1 MKILIIE
8 DEINIARV
16 IQLYLEQANYT
27 VLVATDGV
35 AGLELHAREHPDLVI
50 LDLMLPALDG
60 MEVCRRIRAWANTPI
75 LMLTARQGEEDRIA
89 GLELGADDY
98 LVKPFSPRE
107 VVSRVKAI
115 LRRTAQSAAT
125 GTEMKGVEAED
136 KAKHEELHFAGL
148 RINIPARRVEVNG
161 EKVTLTA
168 KEFDLLLTLA
178 SAPDRV
184 FTRETLLNSVW
195 GYTYL
200 GDGRTVDVHIG
211 TLRKKMEAVVDAPQY
226 IKTVWGVGYKFE
238 PEGLARP
245 ACTELPGR
253 GTGCYR
259 GVDGRHHLRCT
270 ELLLQYRKRPLAHA
284 SRVNRRTGCAV
295 LSCCRRK
302 LGQSAADRVE

>member
-1 MKILIIE
+1 MEAKRKSMKILIIE
-8 DEINIARV
+8 DETNIARV

-115 LRRTAQSAAT
+115 LRRTAQNTAT
-125 GTEMKGVEAED
+125 STETKDTEAED

-148 RINIPARRVEVNG
+148 CINIPARRVEMNG
-161 EKVTLTA
+161 ERVTLTA
-168 KEFDLLLTLA
+168 KEFDLLVTLA

-184 FTRETLLNSVW
+184 FTRETLLNLVW

-211 TLRKKMEAVVDAPQY
+211 TLRKKMEAVADAPHY
-226 IKTVWGVGYKFE
+226 VKTVWGVGYKFE
-238 PEGLARP
+238 PEG
-245 ACTELPGR
+245 
-253 GTGCYR
+253 
-259 GVDGRHHLRCT
+259 
-270 ELLLQYRKRPLAHA
+270 
-284 SRVNRRTGCAV
+284 
-295 LSCCRRK
+295 
-302 LGQSAADRVE
+302 